1 MADFNL
7 PNLLDGINTPE
18 PDSFAWAEV
27 AARTG
32 FNQARQSQAERKV
45 QELVIPMTIY
55 DTQPSERLEAASA
68 QIINNPDTFRALSH
82 KALGAGV
89 SIMTYARQM
98 IAHALTHSKIDF
110 FSMLSDDKGNLVV
123 PADKKR
129 KKDEDNK
136 DNPPQILQI
145 LKAYLREPSFTQLNL
160 QAKSLGVSTHALF
173 VMALDE
179 ICDTPN
185 TIALLKDSD
194 EAMKLLHESKKKANI
209 INDFLQQV

>member
-110 FSMLSDDKGNLVV
+110 FSMLSDDKGNWLYQ
-123 PADKKR
+123 PTRSAR
-129 KKDEDNK
+129 KTRTTKT
-136 DNPPQILQI
+136 IR
-145 LKAYLREPSFTQLNL
+145 LRYC
-160 QAKSLGVSTHALF
+160 KY
-173 VMALDE
+173 
-179 ICDTPN
+179 
-185 TIALLKDSD
+185 
-194 EAMKLLHESKKKANI
+194 
-209 INDFLQQV
+209 